1 MDMTFSNILTVT
13 TLLVY
18 STSTYV
24 GLILSI
30 VIAAIVVW
38 LVVSNRNRFSSRSYG
53 MTLAALSV
61 IVAVIIEIITR
72 NLYLSIVWLITM
84 LLGSVAAASLKS
96 RSSNT

>member
-1 MDMTFSNILTVT
+1 MDMTFSNNLTVT

-30 VIAAIVVW
+30 VIAAVVVW

-61 IVAVIIEIITR
+61 IVAVIIELITR

>member
-1 MDMTFSNILTVT
+1 MTFSNNLTVT

-30 VIAAIVVW
+30 VIAAVVVW

-61 IVAVIIEIITR
+61 IVAVIIELITR